1 MEIINKKEETF
12 DLVLTEKGR
21 EKLSKGKFLPY
32 AYSFYDNEVIYD
44 ASYSGITEEQNN
56 IQPRI
61 KSTLI
66 LGEKVT
72 SDDTLQ
78 EKTNNKKKD
87 PQLYPEYFDLGG
99 YEFIKPYKPAW
110 KIYVKQG
117 EITGSVE
124 QVPIELKKTGKATSL
139 QPSGVPPLKYYKH
152 DKIPQLNVFCE
163 YKVYQVVDGDKKK
176 TYVARSSEDI
186 SIEVVEENS
195 FDDKENFIAEVFQF
209 KTAYVDLKKLSF
221 VNKQDPITQDNV
233 EHFFN
238 IFVDDEKEVMI
249 NYTDTLGKLEEAL
262 PKDPKDC

>member
-1 MEIINKKEETF
+1 MEIIDKKEETF

-44 ASYSGITEEQNN
+44 ASYSGITEEQND

-78 EKTNNKKKD
+78 EYKSFQKKD
-87 PQLYPEYFDLGG
+87 PQKYPEYFELGS
-99 YEFIKPYKPAW
+99 YEFITPYKPAW

-124 QVPIELKKTGKATSL
+124 QVPIELKKSKSLSL
-139 QPSGVPPLKYYKH
+139 QPNASQKYYKH
-152 DKIPQLNVFCE
+152 DKIPQLNIFCE
-163 YKVYQVVDGDKKK
+163 YKVYQIIEGNKKK
-176 TYVARSSEDI
+176 TYIARSSDDI
-186 SIEVVEENS
+186 SVEVSEENS

-209 KTAYVDLKKLSF
+209 NTQYTDLKKLSF
-221 VNKQDPITQDNV
+221 VNKEDSLTQDNI
-233 EHFFN
+233 EHFFD
-238 IFVDDEKEVMI
+238 IYVDDEKDVMI
-249 NYTDTLGKLEEAL
+249 NYADTLGKLEEAL

>member
-1 MEIINKKEETF
+1 MEIIDKKEETF

-32 AYSFYDNEVIYD
+32 AYSFYDNEVTYD
-44 ASYSGITEEQNN
+44 ASYSGMAEEQND

-72 SDDTLQ
+72 SDDTIQ
-78 EKTNNKKKD
+78 EKTNSQNKD
-87 PQLYPEYFDLGG
+87 PQLYPEYFELGN

-124 QVPIELKKTGKATSL
+124 QVPIELKKSGKATSL
-139 QPSGVPPLKYYKH
+139 QPSGAPSLKYYKH
-152 DKIPQLNVFCE
+152 DKIPQLNVVCE
-163 YKVYQVVDGDKKK
+163 YKVYQVVEGDKKK
-176 TYVARSSEDI
+176 TYIVRSSEDI
-186 SIEVVEENS
+186 SVEVIEENS

-209 KTAYVDLKKLSF
+209 KTSYLDLKKLSF
-221 VNKQDPITQDNV
+221 VNKEDPITIDNV

-238 IFVDDEKEVMI
+238 VFVDNEEDIMI
-249 NYTDTLGKLEEAL
+249 NYADTLGILEVPEE
-262 PKDPKDC
+262 C

>member
-1 MEIINKKEETF
+1 MDILNKKEETF

-21 EKLSKGKFLPY
+21 EKLSKGKFIPY

-44 ASYSGITEEQNN
+44 NSYNGLTEEQND

-72 SDDTLQ
+72 SDDTIQ
-78 EKTNNKKKD
+78 EKTSNKKKD
-87 PQLYPEYFDLGG
+87 AQKYPHYFDLGG

-117 EITGSVE
+117 EITGSVK
-124 QVPIELKKTGKATSL
+124 QFPIELEKTGKVTSI
-139 QPSGVPPLKYYKH
+139 QDYKH

-163 YKVYQVVDGDKKK
+163 YKVYQVNEGDKKK
-176 TYVARSSEDI
+176 TYIARSSEDI

-195 FDDKENFIAEVFQF
+195 FNDKENFIAEVFQF
-209 KTAYVDLKKLSF
+209 KTNYLDSKKLSF
-221 VNKQDPITQDNV
+221 VDKKDPITQDNV

-249 NYTDTLGKLEEAL
+249 NYTDELGKLEQAL